1 MLKKNLW
8 IINQYGSLI
17 SNGIGRHRYLS
28 KELTLLGY
36 NVSLISARWSHVTKD
51 EYLSMS
57 APELEVF
64 EDFKFLRIPVIKY
77 KNAHDKKRIL
87 NEFYFAFKLLGIGKK
102 LKEKPDCI
110 IYSSPSLIGYLSA
123 YRLAKK
129 YKAEL
134 FFEVRDIWPLTPIQ
148 LGGYSHKHPF
158 IRFLQWIEDYAYK
171 KSDKV
176 ISVLP
181 NAKEHMVNR
190 GMLSEKFIWIP
201 NGIHSTELENAEPL
215 NKSVENVL
223 PKDKFVIGYT
233 GTFGLANNLNS
244 LIEAAKILKAENE
257 ISFVLVGDG
266 KEKSNLVQMSQ
277 MLDNVIFIDPIK
289 NIQVQS
295 ILKKFDVCFVG
306 AKNLSIYRYGT
317 SPNKLAQYMYA
328 AKPIIH
334 LIIEKNCE
342 CGISIKKDDPKLIVE
357 AIMQLKALN
366 SEQRHKI
373 GKIGYDYAIK
383 NLNYTSLSKK
393 LANYL

>member
-8 IINQYGSLI
+8 IINQYGSLLN
-17 SNGIGRHRYLS
+17 NGIGRHRYLS

-51 EYLSMS
+51 EALAMS

-77 KNAHDKKRIL
+77 KNAHDKKRVL
-87 NEFYFAFKLLGIGKK
+87 NEFYFAFKILGIGKK
-102 LKEKPDCI
+102 LKEKPDYI

-129 YKAEL
+129 YKAKL

-148 LGGYSHKHPF
+148 MGGYSHNHPF
-158 IRFLQWIEDYAYK
+158 IRFLQWIEDFAYK

-176 ISVLP
+176 ISVLH
-181 NAKEHMVNR
+181 NAIEHMVSR

-201 NGIHSTELENAEPL
+201 NGIHSTELEHAEPL
-215 NKSVENVL
+215 NKSVENTL
-223 PKDKFVIGYT
+223 PKDKFVVGYT

-244 LIEAAKILKAENE
+244 LIEAAKILKTETD
-257 ISFVLVGDG
+257 IVFVLVGDG
-266 KEKSNLVQMSQ
+266 REKSNLAQMSKMQ
-277 MLDNVIFIDPIK
+277 DNIIFIDPIK

-306 AKNLSIYRYGT
+306 AKDLSIYRFGT

-328 AKPIIH
+328 SKPIIH
-334 LIIEKNCE
+334 LIIEKKCE
-342 CGISIKKDDPKLIVE
+342 CGISIKKDDPKLLAE
-357 AIMQLKALN
+357 AIMKLKALN
-366 SEQRHKI
+366 SVERSKI

-383 NLNYTSLSKK
+383 NLNYSSLAKK
-393 LANYL
+393 LEKCL